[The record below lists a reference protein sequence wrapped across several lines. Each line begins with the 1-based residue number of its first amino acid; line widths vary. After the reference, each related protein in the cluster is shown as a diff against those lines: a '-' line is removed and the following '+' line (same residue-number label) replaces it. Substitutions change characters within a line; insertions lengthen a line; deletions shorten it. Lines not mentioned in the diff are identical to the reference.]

1 MKRALVIKPI
11 KSFMAIGNEDEYN
24 VNFHDD
30 NKDIILI
37 PAEFPPTNNFD
48 KYNSNIIENIMM
60 KSTKSNFSFKKGYNK
75 DDLINSLNDDDKHNV
90 ITNMIDKIEELDNQ
104 FRSVK
109 FELDKTKSIEKAKKK
124 WLITPLD
131 LTESKLHF
139 AFLFASP
146 LVISSK
152 SDTNFP
158 QLDFNSELRN
168 IENTLGDLEYE
179 VIFKSV
185 VATKGND

>member
-1 MKRALVIKPI
+1 MKRSVVIKLI

-24 VNFHDD
+24 VNFNDD

-75 DDLINSLNDDDKHNV
+75 EDLINSLNDDDKHNV

-109 FELDKTKSIEKAKKK
+109 CEFDKTKSIEEVKKK
-124 WLITPLD
+124 
-131 LTESKLHF
+131 
-139 AFLFASP
+139 
-146 LVISSK
+146 
-152 SDTNFP
+152 
-158 QLDFNSELRN
+158 
-168 IENTLGDLEYE
+168 
-179 VIFKSV
+179 
-185 VATKGND
+185 